1 MKKIYFLV
9 LILFLGVRS
18 EVVSLTVNFSST
30 KVCLGNETTLINRST
45 APGDSIQYVM
55 WDLNGDGK
63 FDDAVTDTVTV
74 TLSYSGSHEIGLKVI
89 TYGGDAKALYQLVYV
104 GEVKSGFTFETGCMY
119 QPISFQDQSEVIGD
133 AVAGYYWDFGDGS
146 LPAYEPN
153 PVHQFSS
160 AGTFSIKQLVTS
172 LLGCKDSVI
181 QTITIGNEVT
191 VDLQFAGDTVFVKGD
206 SVIAYL
212 TSTYDSVRWS
222 TGSTTSSIVIR
233 TGGYYWVRVYVGSCF
248 ADKSFR
254 IQVDEYGS
262 EPVVMNLITPN
273 GDGMNDQW
281 KILNLEKIGPC
292 DVSIYNRY
300 GEKVFSNSEYI
311 NDWEGTYKGKSLPND
326 TYYYFV
332 RCYNQDLVQGTV
344 NILK

>member
-1 MKKIYFLV
+1 MKKIILLVIISFLV
-9 LILFLGVRS
+9 VRS

-30 KVCLGNETTLINRST
+30 KVCLGNETTLINRSV

-63 FDDAVTDTVTV
+63 FDDAFTDTVQT

-89 TYGGDAKALYQLVYV
+89 TYGGEAKALYQLVYV
-104 GEVKSGFTFETGCMY
+104 GAVKAGFSFKTGCMY
-119 QPISFQDQSEVIGD
+119 QPIQFVDQSEVIGD
-133 AVAGYYWDFGDGS
+133 AAAGYYWDFGDGT
-146 LPAYEPN
+146 LPVYIQN
-153 PVHQFSS
+153 PTHQFTS
-160 AGTFSIKQLVTS
+160 AGTFVVKQRVTS
-172 LLGCKDSVI
+172 LLGCMDSTV
-181 QTITIGNEVT
+181 QAITIGNEVT
-191 VDLQFAGDTVFVKGD
+191 VNLSFMGDTVFVKGD

-222 TGSTTSSIVIR
+222 TGATSSSIVIK
-233 TGGYYWVRVYVGSCF
+233 TGGYFWVRVYVGGCF

-254 IQVDEYGS
+254 VQVDEYGS
-262 EPVVMNLITPN
+262 DAVIMNLITPN

-292 DVSIYNRY
+292 DVNIYNRY
-300 GEKVFSNSEYI
+300 GERVFSNPTYD
-311 NDWEGTYKGKSLPND
+311 NAWEGTFKGKSLPND
-326 TYYYFV
+326 TYFYFV